1 MSTLNL
7 VKFFFLQ
14 RPASATTVR
23 QYIAIA
29 YQTARDQKI
38 HPTAILIRSGIHGT
52 TTIGGKYQKVPKGE
66 HLTLCF
72 KDGEMSEKGTHVA
85 SHGYVNS
92 RQDWE
97 IREASH
103 SPEKHD
109 ATVARGTGRAIWPAE
124 AMFEIEVAFGHVPD
138 ETEIKLPEE

>member
-38 HPTAILIRSGIHGT
+38 HPTAILIRSAIHGT
-52 TTIGGKYQKVPKGE
+52 TTIGGQYQKDPKGK
-66 HLTLCF
+66 HLTLLQ
-72 KDGEMSEKGTHVA
+72 GWR
-85 SHGYVNS
+85 N
-92 RQDWE
+92 DWE
-97 IREASH
+97 IRKATN
-103 SPEKHD
+103 SPEKPD

-124 AMFEIEVAFGHVPD
+124 ATFEIEVAFGHVPD